1 MFVYVIYSSP
11 VLQTCAQQVSEKVSS
26 WNTLYWH
33 RALSRNS
40 LQFFFATKDLTG
52 NSKLIYWILRAI
64 PLTLHDGGN
73 STQRSSLRL
82 LETEVV
88 SSQLSRAL
96 NSLTSWKEPQ
106 DEHSVTLL
114 VLPEKSLDTA
124 STVRRL
130 YTVQPLVKYST
141 LAVTISDGQDEVG
154 IIWK

>member
-1 MFVYVIYSSP
+1 M
-11 VLQTCAQQVSEKVSS
+11 
-26 WNTLYWH
+26 
-33 RALSRNS
+33 
-40 LQFFFATKDLTG
+40 
-52 NSKLIYWILRAI
+52 
-64 PLTLHDGGN
+64 
-73 STQRSSLRL
+73 
-82 LETEVV
+82 

-154 IIWK
+154 II

>member
-1 MFVYVIYSSP
+1 MWYIL
-11 VLQTCAQQVSEKVSS
+11 LQFCRLVPNRFLRRYLLETHYTGTGHWAEIHC
-26 WNTLYWH
+26 N
-33 RALSRNS
+33 
-40 LQFFFATKDLTG
+40 FFFATKDLTG